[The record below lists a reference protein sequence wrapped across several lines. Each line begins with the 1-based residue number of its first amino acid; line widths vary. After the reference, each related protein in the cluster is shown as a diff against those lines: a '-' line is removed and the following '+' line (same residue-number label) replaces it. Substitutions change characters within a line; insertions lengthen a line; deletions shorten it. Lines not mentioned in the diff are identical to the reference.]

1 MQVLES
7 EIERKCTTIAAK
19 HRCILLKVEK
29 RKGWPD
35 RILMCPNGQMAW
47 LEFKRPGEMPTK
59 FQEHIH
65 QELRAMN
72 FRVYV
77 VDNYSEFM
85 TALLLLKGLDHPPG
99 SPLTTK

>member
-1 MQVLES
+1 
-7 EIERKCTTIAAK
+7 
-19 HRCILLKVEK
+19 
-29 RKGWPD
+29 
-35 RILMCPNGQMAW
+35 
-47 LEFKRPGEMPTK
+47 MPTK

-65 QELRAMN
+65 MELRAMN